1 MMDDG
6 RLHYPAWSAELWRW
20 VERPQDAVNAE
31 FVAGFTSADEPVR
44 TRLRAGL
51 SVDDLYHGVL
61 VFAKRRA
68 FASLRTGD
76 RRAAVDA
83 FDALAAVEFERVA
96 RRDLAPTIS
105 LAWWAAQR
113 CQAIDE
119 VTPAIDRAASP
130 VRGMMLELSPEAG
143 VDPAEVCGLRLV
155 DTPGGPA
162 LFGDGR
168 HPYRPDHD
176 LVPIA
181 VAAAEI
187 VEADGAH
194 HVHTQQIAQPWPAG
208 RVTGST
214 LTQASPVTDASHRL
228 LLVHVIEAA
237 TAADAAAIVASADGA
252 ETPRSV
258 AAAVNDDRLCAVLV
272 ARSFGGD
279 DRPAAGRETVER
291 LKREVAALL
300 A

>member
-1 MMDDG
+1 VDARG
-6 RLHYPAWSAELWRW
+6 LHYPAWSAELWRW
-20 VERPQDAVNAE
+20 VERPQDDAVAE
-31 FVAGFTSADEPVR
+31 FVAAFAGADESVR
-44 TRLRAGL
+44 ARVRAGL
-51 SVDDLYHGVL
+51 SVDDLYHCVL

-83 FDALAAVEFERVA
+83 FEALAAVDSERVA

-113 CQAIDE
+113 SQATDE
-119 VTPAIDRAASP
+119 VTTAIDRAALP
-130 VRGMMLELSPEAG
+130 VRGRILELSSEAG
-143 VDPAEVCGLRLV
+143 VDPAEACGLRLV

-168 HPYRPDHD
+168 HPYRPDRD

-181 VAAAEI
+181 VAVAEI
-187 VEADGAH
+187 VEADGVH
-194 HVHTQQIAQPWPAG
+194 HVHTQQIAQPWPAW

-214 LTQASPVTDASHRL
+214 LTQASPVTDAPHRL
-228 LLVHVIEAA
+228 LLVHLVEAA
-237 TAADAAAIVASADGA
+237 TAADAAGIVASADGA
-252 ETPRSV
+252 ESPRSV
-258 AAAVNDDRLCAVLV
+258 TAAVNHDRLCAVLV
-272 ARSFGGD
+272 ARSVGAD
-279 DRPAAGRETVER
+279 DRPAASRETVER